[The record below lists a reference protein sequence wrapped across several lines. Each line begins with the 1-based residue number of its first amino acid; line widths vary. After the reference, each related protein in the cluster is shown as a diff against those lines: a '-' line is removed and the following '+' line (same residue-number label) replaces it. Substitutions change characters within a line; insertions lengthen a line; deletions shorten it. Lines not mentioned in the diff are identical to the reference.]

1 MCFTTIMILRTI
13 IKATFLGYFLG
24 VTDQDSME
32 CCVWVSNIALL
43 RLSLFAREL
52 AHVLRELLCDE
63 IANSISKT

>member
-1 MCFTTIMILRTI
+1 MFYYHYDTKDNNKSHFSWI
-13 IKATFLGYFLG
+13 FFG